1 MPTITGITTK
11 EISREKLCEG
21 VTQKVECKN
30 FWDSHGKRV
39 EYAPT
44 QHQFDHQKKFEIW
57 KVIGETSYS
66 SIDFVH
72 QWEYWN
78 IYIDGRLLEV
88 GEIVGYR
95 ILKTK
100 VKLDCCIGAG

>member
-1 MPTITGITTK
+1 MPTIDGITTK

-30 FWDSHGKRV
+30 FWDSHGTRF
-39 EYAPT
+39 EYAAT
-44 QHQFDHQKKFEIW
+44 QHQFDRPKKFEIW
-57 KVIGETSYS
+57 KVIGETFYS
-66 SIDFVH
+66 AIDHVH

-88 GEIVGYR
+88 GELVGYR

-100 VKLDCCIGAG
+100 IKLDCCIGAG